1 MKKKLYI
8 LAAIIAVAA
17 LLAVSTAAFA
27 DFGGFSGGS
36 DYGGWS
42 DSGSSWGSDWSDSD
56 YGGFWIFGG
65 GDSYDSDARTMNCT
79 TGDMIFVLVVIAV
92 ILIVLWYARKHAPQT
107 PVQTSVKPTDDSE
120 LMPVL
125 DYAANFDEGFSVSD
139 MQTKL
144 ANLYV
149 QLQNCWCE
157 KDITPLRPYLTDELY
172 NQSERQLDEILRNN
186 QTPHIENIAVLG
198 TNLRGFMQRDGMDHL
213 IVEMSTRISTYTT
226 NDDTGQIVKGDPK
239 QEKFMTYEWDL
250 CRTSG
255 LKTGDAAPM
264 QTVNC
269 PNCGAPVTINKSA
282 KCPYCESVI
291 TLDEHNWVLYSIKG
305 LSQRTGNN

>member
-1 MKKKLYI
+1 MKKRLCI
-8 LAAIIAVAA
+8 LAAVIAVIA
-17 LLAVSTAAFA
+17 LLAVSTTAFA

-36 DYGGWS
+36 DYGGGGGGGWS
-42 DSGSSWGSDWSDSD
+42 DSGSSWGGSS
-56 YGGFWIFGG
+56 GGFWVFG
-65 GDSYDSDARTMNCT
+65 GDSYDYDDGTRTVSCT
-79 TGDMIFVLVVIAV
+79 TGEILLVLALVAV
-92 ILIVLWYARKHAPQT
+92 ILIVLSVKRRNAPQT
-107 PVQTSVKPTDDSE
+107 PVQTNVQPTSDAE
-120 LMPVL
+120 LSPML
-125 DYAANFDEGFSVSD
+125 EYAADLDEGFSISE

-144 ANLYV
+144 SNLYV

-172 NQSERQLDEILRNN
+172 NQSERQLDEIRRAN

-198 TNLRGFMQRDGMDHL
+198 VNIRGFMQRDGMDHL

-226 NDDTGQIVKGDPK
+226 DDGSGQIVKGDPNK
-239 QEKFMTYEWDL
+239 EKFMTYEWDL

-264 QTVNC
+264 QTINC

-282 KCPYCESVI
+282 KCPYCDSVI
-291 TLDEHNWVLYSIKG
+291 TLDEHDWVLYSIKG
-305 LSQRTGNN
+305 LSQRTQ